1 MALDRTNMVSLLDI
15 GSWLSG
21 KTPNLMEI
29 GDGVNEL
36 TENWGPDKGSSQ
48 YINMKAKSN
57 TLKGYEFSSTV
68 EREHIN
74 DEFQKVINNGFK
86 KFPTGKDAE
95 TFYYRYYKSDLTA
108 TDDGGLTGEC
118 IKVPVIVAPSTTGG
132 SGGDILKSAIEISGN
147 GEVVIG
153 TITIDSDGNFS
164 FEETKTG
171 TTTQNSSGTEN
182 TETNTED

>member
-1 MALDRTNMVSLLDI
+1 MALDRTNMVSLLDT

-21 KTPNLMEI
+21 KTQNLMEI

-57 TLKGYEFSSTV
+57 TLKGYEFSATV
-68 EREHIN
+68 EREHIS

-108 TDDGGLTGEC
+108 VDGGGMTGEC

-153 TITIDSDGNFS
+153 TITIDTNGEFT
-164 FEETKTG
+164 FTETSAG
-171 TTTQNSSGTEN
+171 TTTQSSGEDTGTDTTE
-182 TETNTED
+182 

>member
-1 MALDRTNMVSLLDI
+1 MALDRTNMVSLLDT

-21 KTPNLMEI
+21 NTPNLMEI

-57 TLKGYEFSSTV
+57 TLKGYEFSATV

-74 DEFQKVINNGFK
+74 DEFQTVINKGFK

-95 TFYYRYYKSDLTA
+95 TFYYRYYKSDLTV
-108 TDDGGLTGEC
+108 TEDGATGEC

-153 TITIDSDGNFS
+153 TISIDADGKHTFTENVS
-164 FEETKTG
+164 G
-171 TTTQNSSGTEN
+171 TAAQNSSGTEN